1 MFRSSRAPH
10 ASALQPPACARL
22 RGARDGMAGAAETPG
37 GLWRRP
43 LGRWLMAAVALAS
56 VSLLSGCPARE
67 VDARAGAET
76 PAAQDRAMALELEQQ
91 ERIGSAQ
98 PQEHIQQLLALEARL
113 PAGSAERMEAVSQ
126 RAALLAQIRDRS
138 GHEAALETLKGW
150 PASSP
155 MRTQVPLAL
164 MLAKAQ
170 WLKNNGQLGAG
181 IRVLAGLGELETAT
195 AEPRMLYRATLLRG
209 YLQSDYGEVD
219 ASVDSLGKAI
229 DQARA
234 MSSTWRAATAQ
245 ITLSFSYFRAQQVDH
260 AKQILEEALTAAQ
273 RDPDPVL
280 LYNAYTMLAIVHSQD
295 ADTTLNKL
303 GSEQALRY
311 AQEARSRYLEALA
324 LGNLAD
330 FELRQDNFSRA
341 LDLSQRANVLAL
353 ELHDIHT
360 EILARQNMGLAKIG
374 LRRLEEGKR
383 DVLQAITVDAQREA
397 SSYTAESWLELGRYL
412 EKADDVAGAVDA
424 YHRSRQLFDAVLRDE
439 TRKAMLEAQ
448 ARFEDQQ
455 RQREIRLL
463 NQDNSLKAEQIRNRD
478 LQLKLWAEVGVGVL
492 LSGALLAA
500 AYRRVRRTNAALAQ
514 TNESLRVQSERDPLT
529 GLANRRHF
537 QKDVQAWCDAQ
548 HGLRGSLFLIDIDH
562 FKRIN
567 DQWGHAAGDSVL
579 VEVARRLRSV
589 LREQDLVV
597 RWGGEEFL
605 ILVRSENTDD
615 ARLLAQRLLDQL
627 GGLPVDHGPLSIP
640 ISASIGFASF
650 PMAPSGLTLEWERAV
665 DMADTVMYM
674 SKAHGRNKAY
684 GVAAIQA
691 TTREELL
698 ALAGRMES
706 AWHQGQVDL
715 ISLLGPQ
722 MEGRA

>member
-1 MFRSSRAPH
+1 
-10 ASALQPPACARL
+10 
-22 RGARDGMAGAAETPG
+22 
-37 GLWRRP
+37 
-43 LGRWLMAAVALAS
+43 
-56 VSLLSGCPARE
+56 
-67 VDARAGAET
+67 
-76 PAAQDRAMALELEQQ
+76 MALELEQQ
-91 ERIGSAQ
+91 ERIGLAQ
-98 PQEHIQQLLALEARL
+98 PQEHVRQLLDLEARL
-113 PAGSAERMEAVSQ
+113 PADSAERMEAISQ
-126 RAALLAQIRDRS
+126 RAALLAQIRDRTA
-138 GHEAALETLKGW
+138 HEAAVESLKTW
-150 PASSP
+150 PADSP
-155 MRTQVPLAL
+155 SRAQVPLAL

-181 IRVLAGLGELETAT
+181 IRVLSALSDLDPAA
-195 AEPRMLYRATLLRG
+195 AEPRMLFRALLLRG

-219 ASVDSLGKAI
+219 ASVESLGKAI
-229 DQARA
+229 DLARV
-234 MSSTWRAATAQ
+234 MGSTWRAASAQ
-245 ITLSFSYFRAQQVDH
+245 TTLAISYYRAQQADH
-260 AKQILEEALTAAQ
+260 AQQIVDEALEAAR

-280 LYNAYTMLAIVHSQD
+280 LYSVYTMMAVVHSQD
-295 ADTTLNKL
+295 ADPVRNKL

-311 AQEARSRYLEALA
+311 AQEAQSRYLEALA

-330 FELRQDNFSRA
+330 VELRQENYSRA
-341 LDLSQRANVLAL
+341 LDLSQRANVLAQSL
-353 ELHDIHT
+353 RDIQT
-360 EILARQNMGLAKIG
+360 EILARHNMGIAKIG

-383 DVLQAITVDAQREA
+383 DVLQAITMDAQREA
-397 SSYTAESWLELGRYL
+397 SSSTAESWLELGRYL

-424 YHRSRQLFDAVLRDE
+424 YHRSRRLFDAVLRDE

-455 RQREIRLL
+455 RRREIQLL

-478 LQLKLWAEVGVGVL
+478 LQLKLWSEVGVGVL
-492 LSGALLAA
+492 LSGALLAL

-537 QKDVQAWCDAQ
+537 QKDVAARCDAQ
-548 HGLRGSLFLIDIDH
+548 QGLRGSLFLVDIDH

-605 ILVRSENTDD
+605 ILVRSENTED
-615 ARLLAQRLLDQL
+615 ARLLAQRLLDQI
-627 GGLPVDHGPLSIP
+627 GGMPVDHGPLSIP

-650 PMAPSGLTLEWERAV
+650 PMAPAGLTLEWERAV
-665 DMADTVMYM
+665 DMADTVMYL

-684 GVAAIQA
+684 GVSAVHAG
-691 TTREELL
+691 TREELL
-698 ALAGRMES
+698 TLASRLES

-722 MEGRA
+722 MEDRS

>member
-1 MFRSSRAPH
+1 MFRTPRTPDAKAPPPIAPARFPRGWGQWERWSRC
-10 ASALQPPACARL
+10 SLL
-22 RGARDGMAGAAETPG
+22 
-37 GLWRRP
+37 
-43 LGRWLMAAVALAS
+43 AAVLGSVAL
-56 VSLLSGCPARE
+56 LTGCPARE
-67 VDARAGAET
+67 TTTGPAAGAS
-76 PAAQDRAMALELEQQ
+76 ASLDRAMALELEQQ
-91 ERIGSAQ
+91 ERIGIAQ
-98 PQEHIQQLLALEARL
+98 AQEHVRQLLDLEARL

-126 RAALLAQIRDRS
+126 RAALLSQIRDRTA
-138 GHEAALETLKGW
+138 HEAAVETLKTW
-150 PASSP
+150 PANAPS
-155 MRTQVPLAL
+155 RAQVPLAL

-181 IRVLAGLGELETAT
+181 IRVLAALSDLDPAA
-195 AEPRMLYRATLLRG
+195 AEPRMLFRALLLRG

-219 ASVDSLGKAI
+219 ASAESLGKAI
-229 DQARA
+229 ELARA
-234 MSSTWRAATAQ
+234 MGSTWRAASAQ
-245 ITLSFSYFRAQQVDH
+245 ITLAFSYFRAQQIDH
-260 AKQILEEALTAAQ
+260 AKQIVAEALEAAK

-280 LYNAYTMLAIVHSQD
+280 LYSVYTMMAIVHSQD
-295 ADTTLNKL
+295 ADSALNKL
-303 GSEQALRY
+303 GSEHALRY
-311 AQEARSRYLEALA
+311 AQEAQSRYLEALA

-330 FELRQDNFSRA
+330 FELRQENYSRA
-341 LDLSQRANVLAL
+341 LDLSQRANVLAQGL
-353 ELHDIHT
+353 RDIHT
-360 EILARQNMGLAKIG
+360 EILARHNMGIAKIG
-374 LRRLEEGKR
+374 MRRLEEGKR
-383 DVLQAITVDAQREA
+383 DVLQAITMDAQREA

-412 EKADDVAGAVDA
+412 EKADDIAGAVDA
-424 YHRSRQLFDAVLRDE
+424 FHRSRQLFDAVLRDE

-455 RQREIRLL
+455 RQREIQLL

-492 LSGALLAA
+492 MSGALLAL

-537 QKDVQAWCDAQ
+537 QKDVASRCDAQ
-548 HGLRGSLFLIDIDH
+548 QGLRGSLFLVDIDH

-605 ILVRSENTDD
+605 ILVRSENTED
-615 ARLLAQRLLDQL
+615 ARLLAQRLLDQI

-684 GVAAIQA
+684 GVAAIHA
-691 TTREELL
+691 GTREELL
-698 ALAGRMES
+698 TLANRMES
-706 AWHQGQVDL
+706 AWHQGQVNL

-722 MEGRA
+722 MEERS

>member
-1 MFRSSRAPH
+1 MFRT
-10 ASALQPPACARL
+10 PPALDATASPPFAAARCP
-22 RGARDGMAGAAETPG
+22 RRWGGAWLLGA
-37 GLWRRP
+37 L
-43 LGRWLMAAVALAS
+43 LGSAFLLA
-56 VSLLSGCPARE
+56 GCPARE
-67 VDARAGAET
+67 TAAGPAAGAS
-76 PAAQDRAMALELEQQ
+76 ASLDRAMALELEQQ
-91 ERIGSAQ
+91 ERIGLAQ
-98 PQEHIQQLLALEARL
+98 PQEHVRQLLDLEARL
-113 PAGSAERMEAVSQ
+113 PADSAERMEAISQ
-126 RAALLAQIRDRS
+126 RAALLAQIRDRTA
-138 GHEAALETLKGW
+138 HESAVETLKTW

-155 MRTQVPLAL
+155 ARAQVPLAL

-181 IRVLAGLGELETAT
+181 IRVLSALSALDPNT
-195 AEPRMLYRATLLRG
+195 AEPRMLFRALLLRG

-219 ASVDSLGKAI
+219 ASAESVSKAI
-229 DQARA
+229 ELARS
-234 MSSTWRAATAQ
+234 MGSNWRAASAQ
-245 ITLSFSYFRAQQVDH
+245 ITLAFSYFRAQQVDH
-260 AKQILEEALTAAQ
+260 AKVIVDEALEAAR

-280 LYNAYTMLAIVHSQD
+280 LYNAYTMMAIVHSQD
-295 ADTTLNKL
+295 ADTALNKL
-303 GSEQALRY
+303 GSEQSLRY
-311 AQEARSRYLEALA
+311 AQEAQSRYLEALA

-330 FELRQDNFSRA
+330 FELRQENYSRA
-341 LDLSQRANVLAL
+341 LDLSQRAKVLAQDL
-353 ELHDIHT
+353 RDIHT
-360 EILARQNMGLAKIG
+360 EILARHNMGIAKIG
-374 LRRLEEGKR
+374 MRRLEEGKR
-383 DVLQAITVDAQREA
+383 DVLQAITMDAQREA

-412 EKADDVAGAVDA
+412 EKADDIAGAVDA

-455 RQREIRLL
+455 RQREILLL

-492 LSGALLAA
+492 LSGALLAL

-537 QKDVQAWCDAQ
+537 QKDVTARCDAQ
-548 HGLRGSLFLIDIDH
+548 RGLRGSLFLVDIDH

-567 DQWGHAAGDSVL
+567 DHWGHAAGDSVL

-605 ILVRSENTDD
+605 ILVRSENTED
-615 ARLLAQRLLDQL
+615 ARLLAQRLLDQI

-684 GVAAIQA
+684 GVAAIHA

-698 ALAGRMES
+698 TLAARMES

-722 MEGRA
+722 MEQRA